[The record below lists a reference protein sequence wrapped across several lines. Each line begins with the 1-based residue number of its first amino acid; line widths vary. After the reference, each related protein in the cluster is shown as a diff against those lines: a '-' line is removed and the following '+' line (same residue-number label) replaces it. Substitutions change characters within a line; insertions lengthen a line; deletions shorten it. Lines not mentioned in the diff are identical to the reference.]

1 MGPGSTDIRDIGMIM
16 ITTATMMM
24 AMVMMMAMMIVIMLM
39 IKDTLVRLS
48 HEWSRSSD
56 RDVST
61 ASC

>member
-1 MGPGSTDIRDIGMIM
+1 M